1 MEAQKKVPTE
11 VFYGRCL
18 ITSHPKSVSNLWV
31 PYAFVAWRENR
42 KFQFH
47 RFPELGHLFFSTEAE
62 ARSVG
67 FAIARNWADGL

>member
-18 ITSHPKSVSNLWV
+18 ITSHPKCVCNLWV
-31 PYAFVAWRENR
+31 PYVFVAWRENG

-47 RFPELGHLFFSTEAE
+47 RFPELGDYFFSSEAE
-62 ARSVG
+62 AREVG
-67 FAIARNWADGL
+67 FSIARNWVDVL